1 MTAAAKA
8 DPGPVATLFPGYFA
22 LVMATGIIAVGAW
35 QQDLDVL
42 ASALFALAGGALVVL
57 LVLNLIRV
65 VVHTDRFVS
74 DLTHHAT
81 GFAFL
86 TGVAALDVVGSG
98 AALIHGWWGLAWVC
112 WIAAMISWVV
122 LLYPALLAVVLDDEK
137 PDLSVGINGT
147 WFLLTVSTESIAVL
161 AAVLLVRTGPNQ
173 AIELIALST
182 FVLGIVLYLIV
193 MTLLF
198 LRWTFRPVSPAEL
211 QPPSWIAAGAL
222 AITVLAGSTL
232 LSSQDR
238 LPRIERLAPF
248 LEGMVLLAWATAT
261 FWLPVM
267 VAMGVWRHGIRRV
280 PLSYHPSMWSMVFP
294 IGMYGA
300 ATFRMIPV
308 TGFSGLDVVPE
319 VVLVLASIAWLLTAI
334 GMVRSLT
341 SR

>member
-1 MTAAAKA
+1 
-8 DPGPVATLFPGYFA
+8 
-22 LVMATGIIAVGAW
+22 MATGIIAVGAW
-35 QQDLDVL
+35 QQDLDVAASVL
-42 ASALFALAGGALVVL
+42 FAVASAALIVL
-57 LVLNLIRV
+57 LVLNLVRLV
-65 VVHTDRFVS
+65 AHSGRFVA
-74 DLTHHAT
+74 DLTHHGW

-86 TGVAALDVVGSG
+86 TAVAALDVVGSG

-112 WIAAMISWVV
+112 WIAAMVSWVV

-161 AAVLLVRTGPNQ
+161 GAVLLVRTGPNQ

-232 LSSQDR
+232 LSSPDR

-248 LEGMVLLAWATAT
+248 LEGLVLLAWATAT

-294 IGMYGA
+294 IGMYGV

-308 TGFSGLDVVPE
+308 TGFTGLDMVPK
-319 VVLVLASIAWLLTAI
+319 VVLGIATVAWAATAV
-334 GMVRSLT
+334 GTVRSLT

>member
-1 MTAAAKA
+1 
-8 DPGPVATLFPGYFA
+8 
-22 LVMATGIIAVGAW
+22 
-35 QQDLDVL
+35 
-42 ASALFALAGGALVVL
+42 
-57 LVLNLIRV
+57 
-65 VVHTDRFVS
+65 
-74 DLTHHAT
+74 
-81 GFAFL
+81 
-86 TGVAALDVVGSG
+86 
-98 AALIHGWWGLAWVC
+98 
-112 WIAAMISWVV
+112 MISWVV
-122 LLYPALLAVVLDDEK
+122 LLYPALLAIVLDDDK

-161 AAVLLVRTGPNQ
+161 GAVLLVRTGPNQ
-173 AIELIALST
+173 AIELIALSA